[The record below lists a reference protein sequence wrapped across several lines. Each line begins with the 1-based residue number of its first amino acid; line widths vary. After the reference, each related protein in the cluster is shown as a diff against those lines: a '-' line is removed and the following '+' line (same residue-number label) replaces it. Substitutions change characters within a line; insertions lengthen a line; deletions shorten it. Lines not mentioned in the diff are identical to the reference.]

1 MGTNIVKFRKIYYIC
16 GIKPYSHLMDN
27 NQDTKKATNTTSDGA
42 SVPPQRPRRK
52 PLRLPFDNRKE
63 DIGTWAYNH
72 RVGLCITLIIYL
84 TIGIGFFASKIVVGR
99 KMSQQ
104 GMYIDLQDIEMLE
117 RERDRLAEEVRRANQ
132 NIDWSKISNT
142 SSNENAL
149 NENLTDDR
157 GTNTSAL
164 NEDAEAVE
172 ARMRANREAYEKG
185 LRDAK
190 RAGERDNGDDN
201 NADKGNKNSDKKVK
215 GSVTVSFS
223 FKDPVRYSR
232 HLVKP
237 AYRCEGGGEV
247 VVIVGL
253 DRSGKVIY
261 AFVESGGDECMRQ
274 TAVAAAKG
282 SRFDHNNSAPAKQEG
297 TITYIFIPQ

>member
-1 MGTNIVKFRKIYYIC
+1 ME
-16 GIKPYSHLMDN
+16 N
-27 NQDTKKATNTTSDGA
+27 NQDTKKAQNTTSEDGYK
-42 SVPPQRPRRK
+42 PPQRPRRR
-52 PLRLPFDNRKE
+52 PLRLPFDNRKQ
-63 DIGTWAYNH
+63 DVGTWAYNH
-72 RVGLCITLIIYL
+72 RVGLCITIIIYL
-84 TIGIGFFASKIVVGR
+84 VIGIGFFASKIVVGR

-104 GMYIDLQDIEMLE
+104 GLFIDLQDIEMLE

-132 NIDWSKISNT
+132 KIDWSKISNT

-164 NEDAEAVE
+164 NEDTEAVE

-185 LRDAK
+185 LKDAK
-190 RAGERDNGDDN
+190 RAGERDKSDDKSE
-201 NADKGNKNSDKKVK
+201 DKGNKNNDKKAK

-253 DRSGKVIY
+253 DRTGKVIY